1 MASLDRH
8 VTLSYSCEQSR
19 LRVDRPVQGHQ
30 ACRLKVIFGWA
41 RIVSA
46 YYLRGPA
53 RPHRWND
60 SRCNKSATSSLT
72 GRAKRRSRCPQRSRL
87 RCRMSSEF
95 RAARAAFLGIER
107 SLTGRRWAARLA
119 DERMA
124 LAMAQRHGLPDAI
137 CRLLAAR
144 EVDLEGV
151 PDFLEPTLRKF
162 LPDPSHLKD
171 MDAAIARVVRAVPRG
186 REDRGVRRLRRRWR
200 HLVGAAGALLPGG
213 RRQCRRLHS
222 RPAQGRLRPQH
233 AGAARHQGA
242 GRRGRDHRR
251 LRHHRLRAAGR
262 GQARGPRPDRHRPS
276 HGRDRA
282 AAGGGGGRSQSP
294 GRRQPAQADGG
305 GRRGF
310 PAGGRRQSRPARGR
324 LVRRRH
330 APSPTCAN
338 GSTSWPWARCAM
350 SCR

>member
-1 MASLDRH
+1 
-8 VTLSYSCEQSR
+8 
-19 LRVDRPVQGHQ
+19 
-30 ACRLKVIFGWA
+30 
-41 RIVSA
+41 
-46 YYLRGPA
+46 
-53 RPHRWND
+53 
-60 SRCNKSATSSLT
+60 
-72 GRAKRRSRCPQRSRL
+72 
-87 RCRMSSEF
+87 MSSEF

-137 CRLLAAR
+137 CRLAGGARGRSRRRAGLPRADPAQVPARSLASQGHGRRRRAR
-144 EVDLEGV
+144 
-151 PDFLEPTLRKF
+151 R
-162 LPDPSHLKD
+162 
-171 MDAAIARVVRAVPRG
+171 ARGPRG

-200 HLVGAAGALLPGG
+200 HLVGAAGALLPRR
-213 RRQCRRLHS
+213 RRQRRRLHS
-222 RPAQGRLRPQH
+222 RPAQGGLRPQH

-242 GRRGRDHRR
+242 GRRRRDHRR

-262 GQARGPRPDRHRPS
+262 GEARGPRPDRHRPS

-305 GRRGF
+305 GGRGF
-310 PAGGRRQSRPARGR
+310 PAGGRRQSRAARGR
-324 LVRRRH
+324 LVRQRR

-338 GSTSWPWARCAM
+338 GSTSWPWGRCAM